1 MVKNFSYITNE
12 RVDALYLTINK
23 INGYIDEGNE
33 NNYLTLVPSSY

>member
-1 MVKNFSYITNE
+1 MIVKNLITNE

-33 NNYLTLVPSSY
+33 NN